1 MYIAIEQGILQDTS
15 LRQGVLILFRAIPI
29 HDTNFVTSIQ
39 DYLATS
45 WPPATVDFYGM
56 SQDVLLMSWPLT
68 SVKQTQQR
76 WDMQILILL
85 SFFLFF
91 FLSWVDWREKDRQ

>member
-1 MYIAIEQGILQDTS
+1 MYLTRLCSILVIMYIAIEQGILQDTS

-45 WPPATVDFYGM
+45 
-56 SQDVLLMSWPLT
+56 
-68 SVKQTQQR
+68 
-76 WDMQILILL
+76 
-85 SFFLFF
+85 
-91 FLSWVDWREKDRQ
+91 